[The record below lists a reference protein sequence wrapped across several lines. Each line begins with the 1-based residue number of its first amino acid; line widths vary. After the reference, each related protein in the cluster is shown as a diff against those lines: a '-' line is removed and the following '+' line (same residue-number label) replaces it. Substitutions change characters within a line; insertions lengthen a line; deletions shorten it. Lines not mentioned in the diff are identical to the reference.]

1 MTKQQLKRHIEN
13 QRYMAEKKAA
23 GYQVATFLVPTAICE
38 DVRKYAS
45 SGMFWGIFIERDR
58 GLTHPG
64 GKRYPS

>member
-38 DVRKYAS
+38 DVRNYIRARSQELLKQ
-45 SGMFWGIFIERDR
+45 E
-58 GLTHPG
+58 
-64 GKRYPS
+64 